1 MATQTIPSSPDL
13 VAQRAYVAQK
23 KAEGFKFGLTVADAF
38 VRGIRDIGYRSTAT
52 ALDELIDN
60 SMQAEAKSV
69 HLVFNFP
76 DIPNAKPNAIAVLDD
91 GHGMD
96 PDMIRLAIIW
106 GGTHREDDRTGF
118 GRYGYGLSSSCVS
131 QGRRFSVYSRVQGGR
146 WHKVVFDLDD
156 IRDGKY
162 TEDGEIIVP
171 RAVPED
177 LPGWLHEYASL
188 ELGHELTH
196 GTAVVLEKLDRLTW
210 DSRNELTAQLL
221 NHIGVT
227 YRNFLR
233 QIDVRVDET
242 RVEPVDPLF
251 ITPGYRFYDLDED
264 RAEAL
269 EPLEIEVK
277 DQRSGKPLGTIRVRF
292 SYLPPTF
299 ARKNKKSDR
308 GPGNKRFAIIQDK
321 IGVIVMRQG
330 RQIDVVTQGCPW
342 TTFNNDDRYWGVE
355 VDFPPTLDEEFSI
368 TTSKQQVGI
377 SSRMWEILREN
388 GVYNSIKQMRK
399 RYDQDKAKHKAERET
414 REDDKRLSE
423 EIMEEIAKFKTRL
436 PAGERLTESE
446 QRLLQEARRR
456 AEETGLPFQEVERQ
470 LRAEVKGR
478 PYKVVAQSNVGAP
491 FFYVEQIGGQKV
503 LYLNTAH
510 RFYTDLYSGPKS
522 TPRLRAGLELL
533 LFVIGEC
540 ELDATD
546 DRRTFYQTERGVW
559 SNQLNPALDRLDQAD
574 NVRDARVR
582 EEQNIE
588 DEEAEKAAS
597 N

>member
-1 MATQTIPSSPDL
+1 MATQITPINADL

-60 SMQAEAKSV
+60 AMQAEAKSV
-69 HLVFNFP
+69 HVVFDFP
-76 DIPNAKPNAIAVLDD
+76 DNAASKPNAIAVLDD

-96 PDMIRLAIIW
+96 PDMIRLALIW
-106 GGTHREDDRTGF
+106 GGTHREDDRNGF

-131 QGRRFSVYSRVQGGR
+131 QGRRFSVYSRVPGGR
-146 WHKVVFDLDD
+146 WHKVTFDLDE

-171 RAVPED
+171 RPVAED
-177 LPGWLHEYASL
+177 LPKWLRDYAAS
-188 ELGHELTH
+188 EGQELTH

-210 DSRNELTAQLL
+210 DSRNELGAELL

-233 QIDVRVDET
+233 QLDVRVDGV

-251 ITPGYRFYDLDED
+251 ITPGFRFYDLDED
-264 RAEAL
+264 RAEAQ
-269 EPLEIEVK
+269 EPLDVEVK
-277 DQRSGKPLGTIRVRF
+277 DRRTGKALGTVHVRF

-321 IGVIVMRQG
+321 VGVIVMRQG

-377 SSRMWEILREN
+377 STRMWEILREN
-388 GVYNSIKQMRK
+388 GVYNAIKQMRK
-399 RYDQDKAKHKAERET
+399 RYDQDKAKHKAERE
-414 REDDKRLSE
+414 RKEDEKRLSE
-423 EIMEEIAKFKTRL
+423 EIMEEIQKFRTRL

-446 QRLLQEARRR
+446 QRLLQEGHRR
-456 AEETGLPFQEVERQ
+456 AEETGLPFEDVVRQ

-478 PYKVVAQSNVGAP
+478 PYKVVAQANVGAP
-491 FFYVEQIGGQKV
+491 FFHVEQIGGQKV

-510 RFYTDLYSGPKS
+510 RFYTDLYAGPKS

-546 DRRTFYQTERGVW
+546 DRRSFYQSERGVW

-582 EEQNIE
+582 EEQGIE
-588 DEEAEKAAS
+588 DEEADKARAG
-597 N
+597 